1 MTKGGRIVDAWAESA
16 AEKGSASGPAIEPDA
31 PGEDRPISDTF
42 DHLIDAGR
50 ELAEAELAWAK
61 ARGAYIAS
69 AMAWIGGLGALAF
82 ALAFALIVTL
92 MVGAVFALAPHIGP
106 GLALLAVCAAAALI
120 IMGCL
125 LGVRRFARRIADLA
139 K

>member
-1 MTKGGRIVDAWAESA
+1 MMKGGRIVDAWAESA
-16 AEKGSASGPAIEPDA
+16 AEKGSASGPAIG
-31 PGEDRPISDTF
+31 PGAADEDLPISDTF
-42 DHLIDAGR
+42 EYLIDAGK

-69 AMAWIGGLGALAF
+69 AVAWIGGLGALAF

-92 MVGAVFALAPHIGP
+92 MVGAVFALTPHIGP
-106 GLALLAVCAAAALI
+106 GLALLAVCATAALI
-120 IMGCL
+120 ILGCL
-125 LGVRRFARRIADLA
+125 IGVRQFVRRIADLA